1 MPAKPGITFSI
12 TFRPGRPVEDVLS
25 QTAMAELLS
34 EYGISYA
41 VAYEQTGDINT
52 GHWQCGL
59 ITKDE
64 TRQDHLKDSMMRRL
78 VKLTDSSFEWN
89 ENQRKHTLH
98 VKHHND
104 ICQLVGGYC
113 TKQDINPLIVGF
125 TDDDLEDGRAR
136 YERSLASRDKRMPVT
151 KSAILPLLRETH
163 ERVMGECVKS
173 RNLEKFQKLTP
184 SEKLNLLEKML
195 ISDGY
200 DLSEVLSGIKRNY
213 IVKHWSE
220 YFGEKSSTDVLQEFF
235 A

>member
-1 MPAKPGITFSI
+1 MPAKCGTTFSI
-12 TFRPGRPVEDVLS
+12 TVRFGLPIEPILPQGVMGSTLGEF
-25 QTAMAELLS
+25 
-34 EYGISYA
+34 GISYA
-41 VAYEQTGDINT
+41 VAYEQKGDEST

-64 TRQDHLKDSMMRRL
+64 TRQDHLRDRLLNRLMKVCKD
-78 VKLTDSSFEWN
+78 VEWN
-89 ENQRKHTLH
+89 EDRK
-98 VKHHND
+98 KHAVCVRFHND
-104 ICQLVGGYC
+104 IIQLVGGYC

-220 YFGEKSSTDVLQEFF
+220 YFGEKSSLDILQEFF